1 MSVDSFFERLLAGRW
16 IAGPLI
22 EDAIRRARMLNR
34 KGIGAILNYL
44 GEDFADKDDVDLS
57 VHKYLK
63 LIDAIHGA
71 KVRADVSV
79 KPTQIGLAI
88 SYAYA
93 SANYSKILER
103 ARKYHTFVWLDM
115 ESHGYVDDTIRLY
128 LEHLERGNRKDT
140 GICVQSYLR
149 RSGSDVKRI
158 VKAGGII
165 RLVKGAY
172 KESAAMAYAN
182 RAETTANYA
191 KLMKYLFGNSGR
203 FTIATHDT
211 SLIDSARALNAA
223 RHKDVTY
230 AMLNGIK
237 DGYAR
242 ELASGRENVYVYV
255 PFGERWVDYSVRRLR
270 ELSNALLIV
279 RSLFSR

>member
-158 VKAGGII
+158 VKAWGII

>member
-22 EDAIRRARMLNR
+22 EDAIRKARMLNR
-34 KGIGAILNYL
+34 KGMGAILNYL

-149 RSGSDVKRI
+149 RSSSDVRRI
-158 VKAGGII
+158 VRAGGII

-203 FTIATHDT
+203 FTVATHDT
-211 SLIDSARALNAA
+211 NLIDSARALNAA
-223 RHKDVTY
+223 RHKEVTY
-230 AMLNGIK
+230 AMLNGIR
-237 DGYAR
+237 DRYAR
-242 ELASGRENVYVYV
+242 ELAASHENVYVYV